1 MPAISLT
8 GCKVMPDNSAIQEEE
23 NLDVIHTALSTG
35 EMQQAADLLNS
46 FHPAEIAHLL
56 ESLPQSKRTFLWN
69 MLDHDD
75 EGEILLHVG
84 DEVRSGLINAMN
96 KDELVAATEGLDHDD
111 LADLL
116 ADLPQAV
123 TDEAL
128 SNLDISDRERLQ
140 SVLSFDEDT
149 AGGLMNTDTVTVRK
163 DISLDVVLRY
173 LRSRKTLPQNTD
185 SLFVVDRYQ
194 KYIGSLSLTDLLTN
208 DPRMLVRDLMDSTVE
223 PLLAS
228 ESDSAVARKFE
239 THDLIS
245 APVVDENQKLLGRIT
260 IDDVVDV
267 IREEGEHSMMSMAG
281 LTEEEDLFAPILKSS
296 RRRAIWLAVNMCTAF
311 ITASVISLFSDTL
324 EKIIILAVLAPVVA
338 SMGGIAG
345 SQTLILVIRGYALN
359 QIGKANSKILL
370 LREMAIGVLNGVMWA
385 TVVALI
391 AAIWFHNISISGV
404 IALAMVTTLITAGV
418 AGVLIPMVLR
428 KLGIDPALAGGVVL
442 TAITDVVGIFSFLG
456 LGTWLLL

>member
-1 MPAISLT
+1 
-8 GCKVMPDNSAIQEEE
+8 MPDNNVIQEEE
-23 NLDVIHTALSTG
+23 NLNVIHQALSTG
-35 EMQQAADLLNS
+35 EMQRAVDLLNS

-56 ESLPQSKRTFLWN
+56 ESLPQSKRTFVWN

-96 KDELVAATEGLDHDD
+96 KEELVAATEGLDHDD

-116 ADLPQAV
+116 ADLPLAV

-128 SNLDISDRERLQ
+128 SNLDLSDRERLQ

-163 DISLDVVLRY
+163 DITLDVVLRY
-173 LRSRKTLPQNTD
+173 LRSRGTLPANTD

-208 DPRMLVRDLMDSTVE
+208 DTKMLVRELMDSTVE
-223 PLLAS
+223 PILAS

-239 THDLIS
+239 TLDLIS

-267 IREEGEHSMMSMAG
+267 IREEGEHSMMSLAG

-296 RRRAIWLAVNMCTAF
+296 RRRAVWLAVNMCTAF
-311 ITASVISLFSDTL
+311 ITASVISLFSETL

-391 AAIWFHNISISGV
+391 AAIWFHNISISGI

>member
-1 MPAISLT
+1 
-8 GCKVMPDNSAIQEEE
+8 MPDNNVIQEEE
-23 NLDVIHTALSTG
+23 NLNVIHQALSTG
-35 EMQQAADLLNS
+35 EMQRAVDLLNS

-56 ESLPQSKRTFLWN
+56 ESLPQSKRTFVWN

-96 KDELVAATEGLDHDD
+96 KEELVAATEGLDHDD

-116 ADLPQAV
+116 ADLPLAV

-128 SNLDISDRERLQ
+128 SNLDLSDRERLQ

-163 DISLDVVLRY
+163 DITLDVVLRY
-173 LRSRKTLPQNTD
+173 LRSRGTLPANTD

-208 DPRMLVRDLMDSTVE
+208 DAKMLVRELMDSTVE
-223 PLLAS
+223 PILAS

-239 THDLIS
+239 TLDLIS

-267 IREEGEHSMMSMAG
+267 IREEGEHSMMSLAG

-311 ITASVISLFSDTL
+311 ITASVISLFSETL

-391 AAIWFHNISISGV
+391 AAIWFHNISISGI

>member
-1 MPAISLT
+1 
-8 GCKVMPDNSAIQEEE
+8 MPDNNVIQEEE
-23 NLDVIHTALSTG
+23 NLNVIHQALSTG
-35 EMQQAADLLNS
+35 EMQRAVDLLNS

-56 ESLPQSKRTFLWN
+56 ESLPQSKRTFVWN

-96 KDELVAATEGLDHDD
+96 KEELVAATEGLDHDD

-116 ADLPQAV
+116 ADLPLAV

-128 SNLDISDRERLQ
+128 SNLDLSDRERLQ

-163 DISLDVVLRY
+163 DITLDVVLRY
-173 LRSRKTLPQNTD
+173 LRSRGTLPANTD

-208 DPRMLVRDLMDSTVE
+208 DTKMLVRELMDSTVE
-223 PLLAS
+223 PILAS
-228 ESDSAVARKFE
+228 EPDSAVARKFE
-239 THDLIS
+239 TLDLIS

-267 IREEGEHSMMSMAG
+267 IREEGEHSMMSLAG

-296 RRRAIWLAVNMCTAF
+296 RRRAVWLAVNMCTAF
-311 ITASVISLFSDTL
+311 ITASVISLFSETL

-359 QIGKANSKILL
+359 QIGRANSKILL

-391 AAIWFHNISISGV
+391 AAIWFHNISISGI

>member
-1 MPAISLT
+1 
-8 GCKVMPDNSAIQEEE
+8 MPDNNVTQEEE
-23 NLDVIHTALSTG
+23 NLDIIHQLLSTG
-35 EMQQAADLLNS
+35 EMQRVTDLLQS

-84 DEVRSGLINAMN
+84 DEVRSGLINAM
-96 KDELVAATEGLDHDD
+96 DREELIAATEGLDHDD

-116 ADLPQAV
+116 ADLPMAV

-128 SNLDISDRERLQ
+128 SNLDLSDRERLQ

-149 AGGLMNTDTVTVRK
+149 AGGLMNTDTVTIRK
-163 DISLDVVLRY
+163 DITLDVVLRY
-173 LRSRKTLPQNTD
+173 LRSRGTLPENTD

-194 KYIGSLSLTDLLTN
+194 KYIGSLPLADLLTN
-208 DPRMLVRDLMDSTVE
+208 DPKMLVRDLMETTIE
-223 PLLAS
+223 PFLAS
-228 ESDSAVARKFE
+228 ESDSHVARKFE
-239 THDLIS
+239 TLDLIS

-359 QIGKANSKILL
+359 QIGQTNSKILL

-385 TVVALI
+385 AIVALI
-391 AAIWFHNISISGV
+391 AALWFHNISISGV
-404 IALAMVTTLITAGV
+404 IALAMITTLITAGV
-418 AGVLIPMVLR
+418 AGVLIPMILR

>member
-1 MPAISLT
+1 MSDQD
-8 GCKVMPDNSAIQEEE
+8 VVQEEE
-23 NLDVIHTALSTG
+23 NLSVIHQALSTG
-35 EMQQAADLLNS
+35 EMQRAADLLNS

-75 EGEILLHVG
+75 EGEILLQVG

-96 KDELVAATEGLDHDD
+96 KEELIAATEGLDHDD

-128 SNLDISDRERLQ
+128 SNLNLSDRERLQ

-163 DISLDVVLRY
+163 DITLDVVLRY
-173 LRSRKTLPQNTD
+173 LRSRKTLPDDTD
-185 SLFVVDRYQ
+185 CLFVVDRYQ
-194 KYIGSLSLTDLLTN
+194 KYIGSISLGDLLTN
-208 DPRMLVRDLMDSTVE
+208 DPKMLVRDLMDDGIE
-223 PLLAS
+223 PMLAS
-228 ESDSAVARKFE
+228 ESEADVAHKFE
-239 THDLIS
+239 TLDLIS
-245 APVVDENQKLLGRIT
+245 APVVDENRKLLGRIT

-267 IREEGEHSMMSMAG
+267 IREQGERSMMSMAG
-281 LTEEEDLFAPILKSS
+281 LTEEEDLFAPIFKST
-296 RRRAIWLAVNMCTAF
+296 RRRAVWLGVNMFTAF
-311 ITASVISLFSDTL
+311 ITASVINFFSDTL
-324 EKIIILAVLAPVVA
+324 EQLIILAVLAPVVQ

-345 SQTLILVIRGYALN
+345 SQTLILVIRGYALK
-359 QIGKANSKILL
+359 QIGKSNARILL
-370 LREMAIGVLNGVMWA
+370 LREMGIGILNGMIWA

-391 AAIWFHNISISGV
+391 AAIWFHNISVSGI
-404 IALAMVTTLITAGV
+404 IAVAMITNLITAGF
-418 AGVLIPMVLR
+418 AGVVIPMTMR
-428 KLGIDPALAGGVVL
+428 KMGIDPALAGGVVL
-442 TAITDVVGIFSFLG
+442 TAITDVVGISSFLG

>member
-1 MPAISLT
+1 
-8 GCKVMPDNSAIQEEE
+8 MPDNNVIQEEE
-23 NLDVIHTALSTG
+23 NLNVIHQALSTG
-35 EMQQAADLLNS
+35 EMQRAVDLLNS

-56 ESLPQSKRTFLWN
+56 ESLPQSKRTFVWN

-96 KDELVAATEGLDHDD
+96 KEELVAATEGLDHDD

-116 ADLPQAV
+116 ADLPLAV

-128 SNLDISDRERLQ
+128 SNLDLSDRERLQ

-163 DISLDVVLRY
+163 DITLDVVLRY
-173 LRSRKTLPQNTD
+173 LRSRGTLPANTD

-208 DPRMLVRDLMDSTVE
+208 DTKMLVRELMDSTVE
-223 PLLAS
+223 PILAS

-239 THDLIS
+239 TLDLIS

-267 IREEGEHSMMSMAG
+267 IREEGEHSMMSLAG

-311 ITASVISLFSDTL
+311 ITASVISLFSETL

-391 AAIWFHNISISGV
+391 AAIWFHNISISGI

>member
-1 MPAISLT
+1 
-8 GCKVMPDNSAIQEEE
+8 MPDNNVIQEEE
-23 NLDVIHTALSTG
+23 NLNVIHQALSTG
-35 EMQQAADLLNS
+35 EMQRAVDLLNS

-56 ESLPQSKRTFLWN
+56 ESLPQSKRTFVWN

-96 KDELVAATEGLDHDD
+96 KEELVAATEGLDHDD

-116 ADLPQAV
+116 ADLPLAV

-128 SNLDISDRERLQ
+128 SNLDLSDRERLQ

-163 DISLDVVLRY
+163 DITLDVVLRY
-173 LRSRKTLPQNTD
+173 LRSRGTLPANTD

-194 KYIGSLSLTDLLTN
+194 KYIGSLSLTNLLTN
-208 DPRMLVRDLMDSTVE
+208 DTKMLVRELMDSTVE
-223 PLLAS
+223 PILAS

-239 THDLIS
+239 TLDLIS

-267 IREEGEHSMMSMAG
+267 IREEGEHSMMSLAG

-311 ITASVISLFSDTL
+311 ITASVISLFSETL

-391 AAIWFHNISISGV
+391 AAIWFHNISISGI

-418 AGVLIPMVLR
+418 AGVLIPMILR

>member
-1 MPAISLT
+1 
-8 GCKVMPDNSAIQEEE
+8 MPDNNVIQEEE
-23 NLDVIHTALSTG
+23 NLNVIHQALSTG
-35 EMQQAADLLNS
+35 EMQRAVDLLNS

-56 ESLPQSKRTFLWN
+56 ESLPQSKRTFVWN

-96 KDELVAATEGLDHDD
+96 KEELVAATEGLDHDD

-116 ADLPQAV
+116 ADLPLAV

-128 SNLDISDRERLQ
+128 SNLDLSDRERLQ

-163 DISLDVVLRY
+163 DITLDVVLRY
-173 LRSRKTLPQNTD
+173 LRSRGTLPANTD

-208 DPRMLVRDLMDSTVE
+208 DAKMLVRELMDSTVE
-223 PLLAS
+223 PILAS

-239 THDLIS
+239 TLDLIS

-267 IREEGEHSMMSMAG
+267 IREEGEHSMMSLTG

-296 RRRAIWLAVNMCTAF
+296 RRRAVWLAVNMCTAF
-311 ITASVISLFSDTL
+311 ITASVISLFSETL

-391 AAIWFHNISISGV
+391 AAIWFHNISISGI

-418 AGVLIPMVLR
+418 AGVLIPMILR

>member
-1 MPAISLT
+1 
-8 GCKVMPDNSAIQEEE
+8 MPDNSAIQEEE
-23 NLDVIHTALSTG
+23 NLNVIHTALSTG

-140 SVLSFDEDT
+140 SVLSFGEDT

-185 SLFVVDRYQ
+185 RLFVVDRYQ
-194 KYIGSLSLTDLLTN
+194 KYIGSLSLTNLLTN
-208 DPRMLVRDLMDSTVE
+208 DPKLLVRDLMDNTDE

-311 ITASVISLFSDTL
+311 ITASVISLFSETL

-391 AAIWFHNISISGV
+391 AAIWFHNISISGI
-404 IALAMVTTLITAGV
+404 IALAMVTTLITAGI
-418 AGVLIPMVLR
+418 AGVLIPMILR

>member
-1 MPAISLT
+1 
-8 GCKVMPDNSAIQEEE
+8 MPDNNVIQEEE
-23 NLDVIHTALSTG
+23 NLNVIHQALSTG
-35 EMQQAADLLNS
+35 EMQRAVDLLNS

-56 ESLPQSKRTFLWN
+56 ESLPQSKRTFVWN

-96 KDELVAATEGLDHDD
+96 KEELVAATEGLDHDD

-116 ADLPQAV
+116 ADLPLAV

-128 SNLDISDRERLQ
+128 SNLDLSDRERLQ

-163 DISLDVVLRY
+163 DITLDVVLRY
-173 LRSRKTLPQNTD
+173 LRSRGTLPANTD

-208 DPRMLVRDLMDSTVE
+208 DAKMLVRELMDSTVE
-223 PLLAS
+223 PILAS

-239 THDLIS
+239 TLDLIS

-267 IREEGEHSMMSMAG
+267 IREEGEHSMMSLAG

-296 RRRAIWLAVNMCTAF
+296 RRRAVWLAVNMCTAF
-311 ITASVISLFSDTL
+311 ITASVISLFSETL

-391 AAIWFHNISISGV
+391 AAIWFHNISISGI